1 MPTLQLVSSP
11 SGPKPGSIPS
21 TGPDFSPEILRALR
35 ARGVAVGP
43 AMGPDLGPDVGP
55 DVESRAG
62 SWREDRER
70 ALETAL
76 MAIFRDTGSNLAF
89 EALYRCS
96 HRSLMGW
103 IIHILAGAGQ
113 AGDPA
118 ELMQD
123 TYVNVYRYAGGFR
136 EGAGRSFRGWARTIA
151 VNVVR
156 RARRRRALSLQEM
169 PMGVGEPEDQRAGPE
184 LSALLGEERESI
196 GRAWSILLLFYAQA
210 FQQLSPRDRQ
220 ALTLVEVDGLSY
232 AEAGERLGVGR
243 SNMKMIMF
251 RSRKRIRAH
260 MQRAMRFEETVPL
273 RAVG

>member
-1 MPTLQLVSSP
+1 VPTLQLLSSTCG
-11 SGPKPGSIPS
+11 SKPGSNPL
-21 TGPDFSPEILRALR
+21 TRPEFSPEIQRALST
-35 ARGVAVGP
+35 RGVALEP
-43 AMGPDLGPDVGP
+43 
-55 DVESRAG
+55 ESGKRPE
-62 SWREDRER
+62 SQERE
-70 ALETAL
+70 LETAL
-76 MAIFRDTGSNLAF
+76 MAIFRDTGSNVAF

-96 HRSLMGW
+96 HRAMLGW
-103 IIHILAGAGQ
+103 IVHILASRGQ
-113 AGDPA
+113 GGDPA

-136 EGAGRSFRGWARTIA
+136 EGPGRSFRGWARTIA

-184 LSALLGEERESI
+184 LSALVGEERKNL
-196 GRAWSILLLFYAQA
+196 GRAWLILLLFYAQA
-210 FQQLSPRDRQ
+210 FHELSPRDRE
-220 ALTLVEVDGLSY
+220 ALTLVEVEGLSY

-251 RSRKRIRAH
+251 RSRKRIRSH
-260 MQRAMRFEETVPL
+260 MQRAMRFEEAVPVPV